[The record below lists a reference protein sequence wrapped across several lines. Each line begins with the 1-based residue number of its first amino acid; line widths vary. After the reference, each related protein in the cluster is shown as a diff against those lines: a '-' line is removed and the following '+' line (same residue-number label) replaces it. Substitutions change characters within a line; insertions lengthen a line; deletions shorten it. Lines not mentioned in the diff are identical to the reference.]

1 MPDVTLLLTTPSG
14 TAGLPR
20 RRVEAAYTR
29 LVPADAD
36 AEGAERESARV
47 VDVVT
52 AELTTELGATL
63 VLTDADPEAPAV
75 LHVLTGTG
83 SVRLRRVLEP
93 PLRDRVEV
101 ALTKEEVKAVAQPEL
116 EADVQDPPVVRRARL
131 VPVGTVPVRFASAEL
146 RVAPFAVADWTAL
159 GLESLFQL
167 PQPQTTSAEA
177 QPTTLPAVEA
187 LPWAPVP
194 LGVDGGFV
202 LGMPRTPG
210 SSWLWWLA
218 DGSNVALGAVED
230 DLGTDRPDLLALP
243 LPPFAVAP
251 TGAEPAGRT
260 PFATSDRE
268 LADNPDVYGEDP
280 GAFCHP
286 FSSPERVLGERA
298 FHVILRAEQPA
309 VSSEPTR
316 RFPSFPVLDYD
327 PVVATR
333 DDLDDPRLRRA
344 ALDPDLRVPL
354 AGVLGRATSVVR
366 PSLPVDYL
374 DGLLRTDGGRHVVD
388 ARHPLD
394 WEGDASRYQAATVA
408 RGHILEYRMRWRSN
422 GYSLGTVARSLTL
435 APRQVRRIQK
445 IEFERLE
452 RTRREEST
460 QLVDQVVDQ
469 VARDR
474 SYEDSVEASLSEWA
488 RGESSSSTSAV
499 AGGFGFAVPGFVAG
513 GGGGHSSA
521 QSASSQ
527 SGGRQTRAA
536 EEQRL
541 RDTIRRFA
549 DARRKLDSV
558 VVTEVS
564 QEETVTG
571 TVEVVRN
578 ANYAHSL
585 TVIYYQILRH
595 LKLETAFAAVRECL
609 FVPFAVKPFTLARAY
624 RWRESLRK
632 NLRDPRYT
640 TALTYLRD
648 VLTGFAGSSV
658 PPGARADQPI
668 RQLRGSMTMR
678 LGVERPNVALDV
690 FDELPW
696 APLRPFLGSPALS
709 IFGRLRELADHA
721 RDSWFQAEQAPR
733 IAAGWVDTLLLTAG
747 GTPLAADFTLASR
760 YQFNGSVRVDFTARP
775 PVGQQL
781 TRRILTDLHVVASR
795 PLTPGSVANVTSF
808 SYTYDTDHFR
818 RSVRVAA
825 GSDDLVSA
833 ETGVVDPNGA
843 SGSEPPDPWELR
855 DERQE
860 MVRAVQDLL
869 GHLNEHVEFYD
880 SCIVW
885 EMDRNRV
892 FMLVDGAIIPGTAG
906 LSVASVVE
914 RDPIAII
921 GNSLVFRVSAGAFLG
936 LDGLDTP
943 AKLHA
948 WYADNGAHSE
958 PMHVALPTDGLYAQS
973 IMDPCVALE
982 EHQGDLDWVLE
993 DPEPELGSLDPSLLM
1008 SRRAEPMTTAPTPL
1022 PQTIISLQNAPE
1034 APTPSG
1040 LAGALGAV
1048 QNGAAFR
1055 DMAGL
1060 AGTQAN
1066 AAAGLQTA
1074 AGLATSFGQQAAALK
1089 MAELAASA
1097 QKTKEANQKLA
1108 TVKKAADTEAVP
1120 PEKAQEAA
1128 GKILDEL
1135 TAPSTMPVFG
1145 GDGSGLKGLGDLLK
1159 TAAFTPG
1166 SDVTA
1171 TPDGLKVA
1179 LGGGPGVG
1187 SAVGALQLASF
1198 GSLPAAVGNL
1208 VPDSLGGLLG
1218 SIPGVGD
1225 VVDLFRDWVTKAET
1239 FKREVAA
1246 TARAE
1251 LAAWAGRPE
1260 SDPAV
1265 LSFLE
1270 AYGRAANATD
1280 PAVWAAGAAGDTV
1293 AWSAGFVSFCV
1304 QEAAR
1309 AAGIPGDPFGRS
1321 TLHARYVLAAKQNR
1335 VTRNLAN
1342 PFWLYKLD
1350 EVRPDVGDLLCK
1362 NRPGTSALTYDNIQ
1376 GTEASHV
1383 DVVTEVSSDHQLLAC
1398 GGNRTG
1404 TGLTVAEAPVALV
1417 DGFVTAA
1424 SAHQAAGPY
1433 FAVLRVR
1440 TSPLEGITLP

>member
-1 MPDVTLLLTTPSG
+1 MPDVTLLVTLPDG
-14 TAGLPR
+14 NRGELPR
-20 RRVEAAYTR
+20 RTVEAAYTR
-29 LVPADAD
+29 LVPADDEA
-36 AEGAERESARV
+36 GREVARV

-52 AELTTELGATL
+52 ADLDPDLGATV
-63 VLTDADPEAPAV
+63 VLPDADKEAPAV
-75 LHVLTGTG
+75 LHVLGATGT
-83 SVRLRRVLEP
+83 VRLRRVLDA
-93 PLRDRVEV
+93 PLKEKVEV
-101 ALTKEEVKAVAQPEL
+101 ALTEEEVTALAEPEL
-116 EADVQDPPVVRRARL
+116 EADVQEPPVVRRARL
-131 VPVGTVPVRFASAEL
+131 VPVGTVPVRFASAGL
-146 RVAPFAVADWTAL
+146 RVAPFPVADWTAL
-159 GLESLFQL
+159 GLDDVFRL
-167 PQPQTTSAEA
+167 PQPQTTSAEV
-177 QPTTLPAVEA
+177 QPATLPALEA

-230 DLGTDRPDLLALP
+230 DLGTDRPELLALP
-243 LPPFAVAP
+243 LPPFAAAP
-251 TGAEPAGRT
+251 TGDAPAGRT
-260 PFATSDRE
+260 PFATGDRE

-280 GAFCHP
+280 GAFCSP
-286 FSSPERVLGERA
+286 FSSPERILGERA
-298 FHVILRAEQPA
+298 FHVVLRAEQPA
-309 VSSEPTR
+309 LSSEPTR

-333 DDLDDPRLRRA
+333 AEDDMPRLRRG
-344 ALDPDLRVPL
+344 ALDVDVRLPL
-354 AGVLGRATSVVR
+354 ADLVGRATSVVR
-366 PSLPVDYL
+366 PSLPTDYL
-374 DGLLRTDGGRHVVD
+374 DGLVRSGGGRHVVD
-388 ARHPLD
+388 AAHPLD

-435 APRQVRRIQK
+435 APRQVKRIQK

-474 SYEDSVEASLSEWA
+474 TYTDEVEASLSEWA
-488 RGESSSSTSAV
+488 RGESSSSTTAA
-499 AGGFGFAVPGFVAG
+499 AGGFGFAMPGFVAG
-513 GGGGHSSA
+513 GGGAHSSSE
-521 QSASSQ
+521 SASSQ

-564 QEETVTG
+564 QEETTTG
-571 TVEVVRN
+571 TVELVRN

-595 LKLETAFAAVRECL
+595 LKLETDFAGVRECL

-624 RWRESLRK
+624 RWRESIRK
-632 NLRDPRYT
+632 NLRDPRYA

-648 VLTGFAGSSV
+648 VSSGFSGSAV
-658 PPGARADQPI
+658 PAGARADQPV
-668 RQLRGSMTMR
+668 RQLRGSMTIR

-709 IFGRLRELADHA
+709 IFGRLRQLADDA
-721 RDSWFQAEQAPR
+721 RDAWFQAEQAPR

-747 GTPLAADFTLASR
+747 GTPLTADFTLASR
-760 YQFNGSVRVDFTARP
+760 YQFNGSVRVDFTTRP
-775 PVGQQL
+775 PAGQLL
-781 TRRILTDLHVVASR
+781 TRRMLIDLHAVATR
-795 PLTPGSVANVTSF
+795 PLTPGSLANVTSF

-833 ETGVVDPNGA
+833 QTGVVDPQGA
-843 SGSEPPDPWELR
+843 SGSEPPDAWELR
-855 DERQE
+855 DERLE
-860 MVRAVQDLL
+860 MVKAVQDLL

-880 SCIVW
+880 SAVVW

-892 FMLVDGAIIPGTAG
+892 AMLVDGAVVPGTTG
-906 LSVASVVE
+906 ISVASVVE

-936 LDGLDTP
+936 IDGLDTP

-948 WYADNGAHSE
+948 WYADNAVRSE

-973 IMDPCVALE
+973 VMDPCVALE
-982 EHQGDLDWVLE
+982 EHHGDLDWVLE
-993 DPEPELGSLDPSLLM
+993 DTEPELGSLDPSLLM
-1008 SRRAEPMTTAPTPL
+1008 SRRAEPVATAPTPF
-1022 PQTIISLQNAPE
+1022 PQTIISLQNAPD
-1034 APTPSG
+1034 APAPSG

-1048 QNGAAFR
+1048 QNAGAFR

-1089 MAELAASA
+1089 MAEMAASA

-1108 TVKKAADTEAVP
+1108 TVKKAADTKAVP

-1145 GDGSGLKGLGDLLK
+1145 GDGSGMKGLGDLLK
-1159 TAAFTPG
+1159 TASVTPG

-1187 SAVGALQLASF
+1187 SALGALQLASF

-1208 VPDSLGGLLG
+1208 VPGSLGGILG

-1265 LSFLE
+1265 LAFLE
-1270 AYGRAANATD
+1270 AYGRAGNAKD
-1280 PAVWAAGAAGDTV
+1280 PAAWAADAADDAI

-1304 QEAAR
+1304 QEAER
-1309 AAGIPGDPFGRS
+1309 AAGIPGDPFGRH
-1321 TLHARYVLAAKQNR
+1321 TLHARYVFAAKQNR
-1335 VTRNLAN
+1335 VARNLAN
-1342 PFWLYKLD
+1342 PFWLCRLD
-1350 EVRPDVGDLLCK
+1350 EVRPEVGDLLCK
-1362 NRPGTSALTYDNIQ
+1362 NRPGTSTLTFDNIE
-1376 GTEASHV
+1376 GDESSHV
-1383 DVVTEVSSDHQLLAC
+1383 DIVTEVVSDTQLLAC

-1404 TGLTVAEAPVALV
+1404 VGLTVAEAPVTLV

-1424 SAHQAAGPY
+1424 SANQAAGPY